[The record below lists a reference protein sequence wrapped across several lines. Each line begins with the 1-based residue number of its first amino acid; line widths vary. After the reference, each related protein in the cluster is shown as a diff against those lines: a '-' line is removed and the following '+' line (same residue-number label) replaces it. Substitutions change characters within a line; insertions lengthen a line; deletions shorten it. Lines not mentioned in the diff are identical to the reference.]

1 MRFFQYCSFILLIY
15 GIISC
20 DDPRNVKIYS
30 MDQVDTI
37 PEYPGGL
44 TEFYGYLNRELSNP
58 SPRDTIFLLY
68 RFEVNRSGIVE
79 NTSVLN
85 GYGDEFDKKV
95 QAALKNSKKWRP
107 GVKENKEVTVF
118 LDLPFVFL
126 PSQ

>member
-1 MRFFQYCSFILLIY
+1 
-15 GIISC
+15 
-20 DDPRNVKIYS
+20 

-44 TEFYGYLNRELSNP
+44 AEFYEYLNRELSNP
-58 SPRDTIFLLY
+58 SPRDSIFLLY
-68 RFEVNRSGIVE
+68 RFEVNRYGIVE

-85 GYGDEFDKKV
+85 GYNYEFDQKV
-95 QAALKNSKKWRP
+95 QAALKNSIRWRP
-107 GVKENKEVTVF
+107 GLKENKEVIVF